1 VFFPIAGEEPD
12 ATFDFKTIEGY
23 ETIQSY
29 GQMLDVITRGG
40 YQRADEL
47 FGRLLDCNSPRVYLF
62 DLVRSAA
69 EE

>member
-1 VFFPIAGEEPD
+1 
-12 ATFDFKTIEGY
+12 
-23 ETIQSY
+23 
-29 GQMLDVITRGG
+29 MLDVITRGG